1 MVKYIYQQKDW
12 PHFTWDVNALK
23 GRLGAVH
30 RLQQRLLSQMAS
42 LGFQLRA
49 EATLQSLTEE
59 VIKSSEIEGEI
70 LDKEQVRSS
79 VARRLGMDVW
89 TLTPADRN
97 VEGIVAMLLDATQNY
112 MEPLT
117 TKRLF
122 GWHAALFPT
131 GYSGLRKITVGAW
144 RKDRTGPMQVVSGPT
159 GREKVHFQAPPASAV
174 NAEMQKFL
182 QWFNGYDGTDLILRA
197 GIAHLWFITIH
208 PFEDGNGRIGRALAD
223 MMVARSEKSPQRFYS
238 MSAQIRKERNDY
250 YDYLEQTQKGNLDIT
265 KHLDRFLGCLGR
277 AFDGADKTLASVLQK
292 AHFWEAHR
300 DKPFNERQRLVLNR
314 LLNGFEGELTSSKW
328 ARVAKCS
335 QDTAGRDIDD
345 LVKRG
350 ILKKNPAGGRSTS
363 YSLVEKS

>member
-1 MVKYIYQQKDW
+1 
-12 PHFTWDVNALK
+12 
-23 GRLGAVH
+23 
-30 RLQQRLLSQMAS
+30 
-42 LGFQLRA
+42 
-49 EATLQSLTEE
+49 
-59 VIKSSEIEGEI
+59 
-70 LDKEQVRSS
+70 
-79 VARRLGMDVW
+79 
-89 TLTPADRN
+89 
-97 VEGIVAMLLDATQNY
+97 
-112 MEPLT
+112 
-117 TKRLF
+117 
-122 GWHAALFPT
+122 
-131 GYSGLRKITVGAW
+131 
-144 RKDRTGPMQVVSGPT
+144 
-159 GREKVHFQAPPASAV
+159 
-174 NAEMQKFL
+174 MQKFL

-300 DKPFNERQRLVLNR
+300 DKAFNERQRLVLNR